1 MPQLSQLSTVY
12 LSQFLWLAIAL
23 GFIFFVI
30 ARGMVPKIQATV
42 DARESRIAGDLEAAQ
57 KARAAADET
66 EAAWRARI
74 DAARADA
81 ARIAQEA
88 KQASAQET
96 EKKIKAAADKI
107 NRKVETAQAKIRD
120 ASTAARAEIE
130 ALAAEAAQEMV
141 RRLTGIAVDKNEAA
155 QAVKADLN
163 VYSSPCRYRR
173 RGSGARG
180 RRAKLPRPRSGG
192 LGCARG
198 PDRVRAA
205 DLEAGAGGR
214 RKGARFQDRVD
225 PRSARRGRGA
235 PQGSRGAEGR
245 I

>member
-96 EKKIKAAADKI
+96 EKKVKAAADKI
-107 NRKVETAQAKIRD
+107 NRKVEAAQAKIRD

-163 VYSSPCRYRR
+163 V
-173 RGSGARG
+173 
-180 RRAKLPRPRSGG
+180 
-192 LGCARG
+192 
-198 PDRVRAA
+198 
-205 DLEAGAGGR
+205 
-214 RKGARFQDRVD
+214 
-225 PRSARRGRGA
+225 
-235 PQGSRGAEGR
+235 
-245 I
+245 